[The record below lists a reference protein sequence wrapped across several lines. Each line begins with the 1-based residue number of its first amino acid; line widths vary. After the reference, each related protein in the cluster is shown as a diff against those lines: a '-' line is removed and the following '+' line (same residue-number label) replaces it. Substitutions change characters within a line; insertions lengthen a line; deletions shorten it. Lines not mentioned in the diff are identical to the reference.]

1 MVAAR
6 EPGMSQ
12 EVSAQVLIDV
22 PRTEAWAR
30 LRDISLAHHYVPGIV
45 KTVVVSQQR
54 QGVGASRYVYR
65 NATSYI
71 QETVEEWQDGSGF
84 LIRLHRGDKAA
95 PPFKNA
101 WFRYTLAEHGAAQTQ
116 LTVSLRYEMPWGR
129 VGDWL
134 GAKLAKF
141 VQATIADVALAMKL
155 YYESGTP
162 TTPATLKDYKA
173 RLK

>member
-1 MVAAR
+1 
-6 EPGMSQ
+6 MSQ

-22 PRTEAWAR
+22 PQAEAWAK

-84 LIRLHRGDKAA
+84 LIRLHRGHKSA
-95 PPFKNA
+95 PPFKHA
-101 WFRYTLAEHGAAQTQ
+101 WFRYALAGHGATQTQ

-129 VGDWL
+129 VGNWL

-162 TTPATLKDYKA
+162 TTPAILKDYKA
-173 RLK
+173 RPN